1 MQFHPVLVPLHLR
14 GCGECEVCVLRFKGS
29 VKSNHLFCICVL
41 HPRFGFGGK
50 HLLNDYCFVSTATA
64 CSPLS
69 GFIYQAQAR
78 WNKRYHQSWPLEI
91 PGTFLDVSF
100 YGKMCSPADV
110 SFMLRWSD
118 FSLSGKR
125 LRDGRNLNFL
135 PHPLFVICTSLWSS
149 CCGVYCPDGCTEA
162 KGTCN
167 MLHRFQHLRSPIKA
181 KRLI

>member
-1 MQFHPVLVPLHLR
+1 MCASSTLWLWGKAPAEWLLLCLH
-14 GCGECEVCVLRFKGS
+14 
-29 VKSNHLFCICVL
+29 SNH
-41 HPRFGFGGK
+41 
-50 HLLNDYCFVSTATA
+50 
-64 CSPLS
+64 
-69 GFIYQAQAR
+69 
-78 WNKRYHQSWPLEI
+78 
-91 PGTFLDVSF
+91 FLVSF
-100 YGKMCSPADV
+100 IRPRLDETSVITNLGHWKYKAHFSTCPFMGKMCSPADV

-125 LRDGRNLNFL
+125 LRDGRNLNFV